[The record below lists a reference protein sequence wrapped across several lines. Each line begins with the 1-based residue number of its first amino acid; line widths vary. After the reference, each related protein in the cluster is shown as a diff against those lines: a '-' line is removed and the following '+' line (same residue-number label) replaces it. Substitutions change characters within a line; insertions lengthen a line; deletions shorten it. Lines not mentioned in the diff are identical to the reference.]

1 MEQARPRHRANA
13 SRHQALYNIYAE
25 IDLTNEQDQPTPGG
39 GDSLFPSSGAAG
51 QAQAQAPR
59 NLPVPHLPPSSGSG
73 RHSRTRSR
81 VEVAYELQVSR
92 ECSVASSMYTPNPS
106 NLFLRCSSMNH
117 VQIQRVA
124 TTITTTTT
132 ITTAATATHHCAL
145 VAAIFPCPR

>member
-51 QAQAQAPR
+51 QAQAQAAPTR
-59 NLPVPHLPPSSGSG
+59 NLPVSHLPPPSGAG

-81 VEVAYELQVSR
+81 VDVADLYELQVSR
-92 ECSVASSMYTPNPS
+92 ETAPQCIHLLNCASFS
-106 NLFLRCSSMNH
+106 F
-117 VQIQRVA
+117 
-124 TTITTTTT
+124 
-132 ITTAATATHHCAL
+132 AAQ
-145 VAAIFPCPR
+145 